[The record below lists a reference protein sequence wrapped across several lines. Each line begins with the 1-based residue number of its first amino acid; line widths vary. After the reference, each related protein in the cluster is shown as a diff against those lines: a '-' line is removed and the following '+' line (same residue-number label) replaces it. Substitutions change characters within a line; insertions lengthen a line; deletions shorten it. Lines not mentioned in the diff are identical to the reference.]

1 MRLPRLHAPAEAQ
14 LVQVRFTAALAQA
27 CQAFGSNSELDRIAG
42 WLGNQIQSNQLA
54 LHAWALTPSRL
65 LLLLSSPNSSAVSRT
80 VQAIGRR
87 LAAEL
92 KTGRVFEGR
101 FKSALIEP
109 VWVLPS
115 QIWLETA
122 PVKEGYAS
130 QAMSWPWSSAA
141 SHVGHVQAPRQYAVL
156 LSDHQSYWACGNTP
170 FDRQATYRI
179 KLLNGL
185 LASQR
190 ERIESALSGQWALGS
205 QQYVAQIS
213 KLASRRVSP
222 GRRGRPPKDV
232 ARLTDPS
239 PLN

>member
-14 LVQVRFTAALAQA
+14 LVQVRFTTALAHA
-27 CQAFGSNSELDRIAG
+27 CQALGSNSLLDRIGG
-42 WLGNQIQSNQLA
+42 WLGNQVQSNQLA

-65 LLLLSSPNSSAVSRT
+65 LLLLSSPNSGAVSRT

-92 KTGRVFEGR
+92 KTGSVFEGR

-115 QIWLETA
+115 QIWLESV
-122 PVKEGYAS
+122 PVADGYAN

-141 SHVGHVQAPRQYAVL
+141 SHVGHALTPRQYTVPV
-156 LSDHQSYWACGNTP
+156 SDHQSYWACGNTP
-170 FDRQATYRI
+170 FDRQAIYAA
-179 KLLNGL
+179 KLLDGL

-205 QQYVAQIS
+205 EQYITQIS

-222 GRRGRPPKDV
+222 GRRGRPPKD
-232 ARLTDPS
+232 AGKPNDPS

>member
-1 MRLPRLHAPAEAQ
+1 MRLPRLHAPAEVQ
-14 LVQVRFTAALAQA
+14 LVQVQFTTALERA
-27 CQAFGSNSELDRIAG
+27 CQALGSNSVLDRIG
-42 WLGNQIQSNQLA
+42 CWLGNQVQSNQIA
-54 LHAWALTPSRL
+54 LHAWALTPRRL
-65 LLLLSSPNSSAVSRT
+65 LLLLSSPDSGAVSRT

-92 KTGRVFEGR
+92 KTGSVFEGR

-115 QIWLETA
+115 QIWLESA
-122 PVKEGYAS
+122 PVEDGYAS

-141 SHVGHVQAPRQYAVL
+141 SHVGHAQPPRQYTVPL
-156 LSDHQSYWACGNTP
+156 FDHQGYWACGNTP
-170 FDRQATYRI
+170 FDRQAIYGV
-179 KLLNGL
+179 KLFDGL

-205 QQYVAQIS
+205 EQYVKHIS

-222 GRRGRPPKDV
+222 RRRGRPPKD
-232 ARLTDPS
+232 ATKSNDPS
-239 PLN
+239 LLN